1 MCSQASTEE
10 CYPES
15 EWMKEL
21 KRQKCLEE
29 AGQEEYSGTGQCC
42 EMPMM
47 KGCYLQFEG
56 EVCVLSSTKGCW
68 RGWQL
73 KWECWC

>member
-10 CYPES
+10 YYPVS

-21 KRQKCLEE
+21 KKQTFSEE
-29 AGQEEYSGTGQCC
+29 AGQEECSGTGQCC

-47 KGCYLQFEG
+47 KECYLQIEG
-56 EVCVLSSTKGCW
+56 ETCFLSSTKGCW

-73 KWECWC
+73 KY